1 MRHHASTHGRRNA
14 VADLRASKMDGV
26 PVVDDCWC
34 AAAGFDASSDCWDA
48 VYSDDASDCFVVVAE
63 TWTGHLVVG
72 FVERDVALKLN
83 GNNKDVC
90 QTRKIKELTWM
101 ILLRRLGVNLH
112 LFTKQIGK
120 NILFC
125 GRAIHDGM
133 RL

>member
-1 MRHHASTHGRRNA
+1 MHGRRNA

-26 PVVDDCWC
+26 PVVDYWC

-72 FVERDVALKLN
+72 FVECDVALKLN
-83 GNNKDVC
+83 RNKEVC
-90 QTRKIKELTWM
+90 QTRKIKGLTRM
-101 ILLRRLGVNLH
+101 ILLRLLCVNLH
-112 LFTKQIGK
+112 MFTKQIGK

-125 GRAIHDGM
+125 GGAIHDGM